1 MSQYAR
7 IPIHTSRRKKHRGL
21 KIFLV
26 IIGALLAIACIAF
39 ILNYNTVMLFFGKG
53 NVNIPSTSSIE
64 KALKTNNHYENIQ
77 TTSDGSGDTTVTAQS
92 KDGAVNIK
100 SVTDSSGK
108 QNVEV
113 QMDIK
118 KMSGISSSKS
128 LANLQAVVAK
138 INQYL
143 ASVIDP
149 NQLTGIESYVTRELI
164 TQYKSGQSTFSISN
178 TFNSVQL
185 HISGNFETKVVNV
198 DVNT

>member
-1 MSQYAR
+1 
-7 IPIHTSRRKKHRGL
+7 
-21 KIFLV
+21 
-26 IIGALLAIACIAF
+26 
-39 ILNYNTVMLFFGKG
+39 MLFFGKG